1 MQEKPIIGRGTW
13 IDKVAA
19 RVIEREKALNRS
31 LDLIRTES
39 GLGASGIPHIGSMAD
54 AVRAHA
60 ITLALRDMG
69 YDSELMAFS
78 DDMDGL
84 RKVPAGMPDWLNE
97 YLLKPVSSIPDP
109 FGNYDS
115 YADRMSSMLREALDI
130 AGIEYTHKSG
140 RELYSSGE
148 LASIIHEILKNA
160 SIIGDKIKEITGQE
174 KFLRILPY
182 FPICK
187 NCGRIYTSEAYG
199 YDESRRKVTYRCVGI
214 EMRGKFFDGCG
225 YEGEADITRADGK
238 LPWKVE
244 FAARWKLLDI
254 RFEAYGK
261 DIADSVKIN
270 DWVSKHI
277 LNFDPPMHVK
287 YEMFLDSLGRKI
299 SKSTGNV
306 FTPQMWFKYATPQSL
321 ILLILKR
328 SVGTRHISPLTI
340 PRLMDELDY
349 LEDVYFNKVKVN
361 DKKEEAKLKGLYE
374 YCHNLKPPKNPSI
387 HIPYRLLIELAHYSP
402 LGSKLEYILSK
413 LQKYGYKIDEDVR
426 KRVMFAINFVDD
438 FGAKERRKTK
448 IELSENERRVINDV
462 LAALKASKTPDEV
475 QASIFD
481 SCRRND
487 INPPE
492 IFRKMYMILFNRQS
506 GPRLGT
512 YLFDVGYERIKEI
525 LSPYLENK

>member
-1 MQEKPIIGRGTW
+1 MQEKTIIGRGTW

-19 RVIEREKALNRS
+19 RLVEREKSLNRS

-39 GLGASGIPHIGSMAD
+39 GIGASGIPHIGSMAD

-69 YDSELMAFS
+69 YNSELIAFS

-84 RKVPAGMPDWLNE
+84 RKVPAGMPNWLNE

-115 YADRMSSMLREALDI
+115 YAERMSGMLKEALDI
-130 AGIEYTHKSG
+130 SGIEYTFKSG
-140 RELYSSGE
+140 RKLYSSGE
-148 LASIIHEILKNA
+148 LEGIIHEILKNA
-160 SIIGDKIKEITGQE
+160 SIIGSKIKEMTGQE
-174 KFLRILPY
+174 KFLRTLPY

-187 NCGRIYTSEAYG
+187 NCGRIYTSEAYE
-199 YDESRRKVTYRCVGI
+199 YNESGRKVTYRCVGV

-225 YEGEADITRADGK
+225 YEGEASITRADGK

-270 DWVSKHI
+270 DWVSKNI

-299 SKSTGNV
+299 SKSAGNI
-306 FTPQMWFKYATPQSL
+306 FTPQMWFKYASPQSL

-340 PRLMDELDY
+340 PRLMDEMDY
-349 LEDVYFNKVKVN
+349 LEDVYFNIVKIS
-361 DKKEEAKLKGLYE
+361 DKKEEAKLRGLYE
-374 YCHNLKPPKNPSI
+374 YCHNLKPPKYKST
-387 HIPYRLLIELAHYSP
+387 HIPYRLLIELAQYSP
-402 LGSKLEYILSK
+402 LDSKLEYVLSK
-413 LQKYGYKIDEDVR
+413 LQKYGYKIDEEAR
-426 KRVMFAINFVDD
+426 KRAIFAINFVAD
-438 FGAKERRKTK
+438 FGAKERRKTT
-448 IELSENERRVINDV
+448 IELTEDERRVLSDI
-462 LAALKASKTPDEV
+462 LTTLKVSNAPDEV
-475 QASIFD
+475 QASIFN
-481 SCRRND
+481 SCRRNGV
-487 INPPE
+487 NPPE
-492 IFRKMYMILFNRQS
+492 MFRKIYMILFNRQS

-512 YLFDVGYERIKEI
+512 YLFDVGYERINEV
-525 LSPYLENK
+525 LRPYLENK

>member
-1 MQEKPIIGRGTW
+1 
-13 IDKVAA
+13 
-19 RVIEREKALNRS
+19 
-31 LDLIRTES
+31 
-39 GLGASGIPHIGSMAD
+39 
-54 AVRAHA
+54 
-60 ITLALRDMG
+60 
-69 YDSELMAFS
+69 
-78 DDMDGL
+78 
-84 RKVPAGMPDWLNE
+84 
-97 YLLKPVSSIPDP
+97 
-109 FGNYDS
+109 
-115 YADRMSSMLREALDI
+115 
-130 AGIEYTHKSG
+130 
-140 RELYSSGE
+140 
-148 LASIIHEILKNA
+148 
-160 SIIGDKIKEITGQE
+160 
-174 KFLRILPY
+174 
-182 FPICK
+182 
-187 NCGRIYTSEAYG
+187 
-199 YDESRRKVTYRCVGI
+199 
-214 EMRGKFFDGCG
+214 
-225 YEGEADITRADGK
+225 ITRADGK

-402 LGSKLEYILSK
+402 VGSKLEYILSK

>member
-225 YEGEADITRADGK
+225 YEGEADIT
-238 LPWKVE
+238 
-244 FAARWKLLDI
+244 
-254 RFEAYGK
+254 
-261 DIADSVKIN
+261 
-270 DWVSKHI
+270 
-277 LNFDPPMHVK
+277 
-287 YEMFLDSLGRKI
+287 
-299 SKSTGNV
+299 
-306 FTPQMWFKYATPQSL
+306 
-321 ILLILKR
+321 
-328 SVGTRHISPLTI
+328 
-340 PRLMDELDY
+340 
-349 LEDVYFNKVKVN
+349 
-361 DKKEEAKLKGLYE
+361 
-374 YCHNLKPPKNPSI
+374 
-387 HIPYRLLIELAHYSP
+387 
-402 LGSKLEYILSK
+402 
-413 LQKYGYKIDEDVR
+413 
-426 KRVMFAINFVDD
+426 
-438 FGAKERRKTK
+438 
-448 IELSENERRVINDV
+448 
-462 LAALKASKTPDEV
+462 
-475 QASIFD
+475 
-481 SCRRND
+481 
-487 INPPE
+487 
-492 IFRKMYMILFNRQS
+492 
-506 GPRLGT
+506 
-512 YLFDVGYERIKEI
+512 
-525 LSPYLENK
+525 